1 MNAVPSGVDYGGAHF
16 YRDRDD
22 LQTFYYIAG
31 EPKPDTD
38 ASGKPALNFF
48 VTDNTALLQFSTR
61 WEVPVDV
68 FEASRKPLHEQ
79 FPDSEPASMRF
90 SPAPLLIKAV
100 TLALTDK
107 AQEEDLQTVTSAN
120 FPPYSALFN
129 VTLTPEQKSRVA
141 SALNGRTGVLKVS
154 YVFSLSTNVSV
165 ETSIT
170 GDVSKD
176 IAELGSSPARSDCQ
190 ARIDTAIAEDRLRV
204 VRKGAEGAPP
214 ELIKKVDGMAKEKAI
229 DILQRMAKQAELN
242 PDVANLKATAT
253 ATMPTTI
260 PLSRSTDVGSWYA
273 AGSGAKVTVAPSTNG
288 TIAERKGTPCTIHVA
303 VGFNLKD
310 LPVAFVQLSWA
321 SEQATI
327 RPPMFNPVTLNGQTD
342 KPLAVKTFYTDGGP
356 PYETRVVTFPANE
369 LKLTPSDMGLVQ
381 VAIDASA
388 RRKAGATQA
397 KINVSYEPARNGTS
411 NEHLTSFRFGDWTD
425 SWYVVTRSSDL
436 GGTLK
441 INRTE
446 TLSDGSV
453 VTPPTVTTDKTAI
466 TL

>member
-1 MNAVPSGVDYGGAHF
+1 MNAVPPGLDYGGAHF
-16 YRDRDD
+16 YRDRDE

-31 EPKPDTD
+31 EPTPDKD
-38 ASGKPALNFF
+38 AYGKPALNFF

-61 WEVPVDV
+61 WEVPADV
-68 FEASRKPLHEQ
+68 FEASRKPLHER

-90 SPAPLLIKAV
+90 SPAPLSIKNV

-107 AQEEDLQTVTSAN
+107 AQEENLQSVTSAN

-154 YVFSLSTNVSV
+154 YAFSLSASVSV
-165 ETSIT
+165 ETSIA

-176 IAELGSSPARSDCQ
+176 IAELGPSPARADCQ
-190 ARIDTAIAEDRLRV
+190 ARIDTAIAEDRLRL
-204 VRKGAEGAPP
+204 VREGAEDAPP
-214 ELIKKVDGMAKEKAI
+214 ELTKKADGMAREKAI
-229 DILQRMAKQAELN
+229 DILQGMAKQAELN

-260 PLSRSTDVGSWYA
+260 SLTRSTDVGSWYQG
-273 AGSGAKVTVAPSTNG
+273 GSGAKVTVAPSTNRA
-288 TIAERKGTPCTIHVA
+288 IAERKGTPRTIRIA
-303 VGFNLKD
+303 VGFDLKD
-310 LPVAFVQLSWA
+310 LAVAFVQLNWG

-342 KPLAVKTFYTDGGP
+342 KPLVVKTFYTDGGP

-388 RRKAGATQA
+388 RRKAGATQTQ
-397 KINVSYEPARNGTS
+397 INVSYEPARNGTS
-411 NEHLTSFRFGDWTD
+411 DEHLTSFRFGDWTD

-436 GGTLK
+436 GGILK
-441 INRTE
+441 IRRTE